1 MQGIGA
7 EEVQEQL
14 AAGQDSGD
22 DEVHQAET
30 EPGGAQDGEQQQP
43 TADGIAEDVGEI
55 NKQEMLIV
63 SYYYASSLFS
73 AIFTT

>member
-1 MQGIGA
+1 MRSGVSISARWAKGKDDGMQGIGA

-30 EPGGAQDGEQQQP
+30 EPGGAQDGEQ
-43 TADGIAEDVGEI
+43 
-55 NKQEMLIV
+55 
-63 SYYYASSLFS
+63 
-73 AIFTT
+73 